1 LISLQDYKFA
11 RTHRLLKADEFSSV
25 FLFRKVRHGVYLK
38 IYFKPNELNNS
49 RLGQVVSKKVHKRAN
64 KRNYMKR
71 VIRELFRLNNRQW
84 KNYDIVVRPQKY
96 FVKEDFP
103 RIVEEFARLTN
114 IFLKR

>member
-1 LISLQDYKFA
+1 LISLQNYKFA

-25 FLFRKVRHGVYLK
+25 FLFRKVRHGTYLK

-71 VIRELFRLNNRQW
+71 VIRELFRLNQANW
-84 KNYDIVVRPQKY
+84 KSYDIVIRPQKY
-96 FVKEDFP
+96 FVQEDFSL
-103 RIVEEFARLTN
+103 IQDEFARLTK
-114 IFLKR
+114 IFLK